1 MKKSIFVLILS
12 VLPLLSGCITTAIS
26 GVSAVGVVA
35 AQERS
40 AGNAVDDVSIRLALN
55 NLYINKDVKD
65 LYRNIGIRVSE
76 GRVLL
81 TGAVSKPESSVEA
94 VRIAWT
100 VKGVREVI
108 NEIQVNDKSG
118 IADYVRD
125 VWISTQIR
133 TRMLLEKN
141 LRSVNYN
148 VETVNG
154 VVYLMG
160 IAQNQEELDK
170 AKYLAGTTSYVNKVV
185 SHVIMKDDPRRQK

>member
-1 MKKSIFVLILS
+1 MKRVNLLVLLAIAG
-12 VLPLLSGCITTAIS
+12 LLQGCVTTAIS
-26 GVSAVGVVA
+26 GVSTVGVVA
-35 AQERS
+35 SQERS
-40 AGNAVDDVSIRLALN
+40 AGNAVDDVGIRLALN

-65 LYRNIGIRVSE
+65 LYRNVGIRVSE

-81 TGAVSKPESSVEA
+81 TGAVDKPESKVEA

-100 VKGVREVI
+100 VKGVKEVI
-108 NEIQVNDKSG
+108 NEIQVDDKSG
-118 IADYVRD
+118 VLDYVRD
-125 VWISTQIR
+125 AWISTQIR